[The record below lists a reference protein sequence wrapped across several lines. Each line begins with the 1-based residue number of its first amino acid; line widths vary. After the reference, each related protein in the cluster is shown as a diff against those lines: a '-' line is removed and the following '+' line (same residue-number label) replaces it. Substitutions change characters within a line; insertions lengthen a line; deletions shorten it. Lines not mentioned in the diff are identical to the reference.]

1 MPSGRVPSGIT
12 FREKGEPVTDLR
24 QRVGYAVT
32 FHRMAEKEMR
42 ELAENTPEIA
52 RELGTMADQF
62 HAEAD
67 DLARHIAE

>member
-1 MPSGRVPSGIT
+1 MINLP
-12 FREKGEPVTDLR
+12 E
-24 QRVGYAVT
+24 RVGYAVM
-32 FHRMAEKEMR
+32 FLRMAETQMR
-42 ELAENTPEIA
+42 EFAETTPEIA

>member
-1 MPSGRVPSGIT
+1 M
-12 FREKGEPVTDLR
+12 TDLR

-32 FHRMAEKEMR
+32 FLRMAEKEMR
-42 ELAENTPEIA
+42 ELAETTPEIA